1 MNNINPIDRYASF
14 VALGNSGKTEDVDRL
29 MDALAL
35 KDDLATTKLVDY
47 ALGLVDTREG
57 RARLRHYLFNGS
69 QQQRNYAALYFKRRG
84 LVDLLDEA
92 VALGIIDRAQAYS
105 K

>member
-1 MNNINPIDRYASF
+1 MRNTNPTNRYASF
-14 VALGNSGKTEDVDRL
+14 VTWGNAGKTEDVDRL
-29 MDALAL
+29 MDVLVMN
-35 KDDLATTKLVDY
+35 DDLATTKLVDY
-47 ALGLVDTREG
+47 ALGLVDTRDG

-84 LVDLLDEA
+84 LVDFLDEA
-92 VALGIIDRAQAYS
+92 IALGLIDQAQAYS

>member
-1 MNNINPIDRYASF
+1 MQTINPINRYASF
-14 VALGNSGKTEDVDRL
+14 VGWGNSGKTEDVDRL

-35 KDDLATTKLVDY
+35 SDDLATTKLVDY

-57 RARLRHYLFNGS
+57 RARLHHYLFHGS
-69 QQQRNYAALYFKRRG
+69 QQQSNFAALYFKRRG

-92 VALGIIDRAQAYS
+92 VALGRIDERQAYS

>member
-1 MNNINPIDRYASF
+1 MRNTNPTNRYASF
-14 VALGNSGKTEDVDRL
+14 VAWGNAGKIDDVDQL

-35 KDDLATTKLVDY
+35 NNDLATTKLVDY

-84 LVDLLDEA
+84 QVDLLVEA
-92 VALGIIDRAQAYS
+92 VTLGKIDEEQAYS

>member
-1 MNNINPIDRYASF
+1 MRTVNISSRYANL
-14 VALGNSGKTEDVDRL
+14 VAWGNSGKIEDVDRL
-29 MDALAL
+29 MDELAR

-57 RARLRHYLFNGS
+57 RARLCYYLFNGS

-92 VALGIIDRAQAYS
+92 VALGMIDGKQAYA

>member
-47 ALGLVDTREG
+47 ALGLVDTRDG

-92 VALGIIDRAQAYS
+92 VTLGKIDEKQAFS

>member
-1 MNNINPIDRYASF
+1 MRTINTISRYATF
-14 VALGNSGKTEDVDRL
+14 VALGNSGKIEDVDRL
-29 MDALAL
+29 MDALAMN
-35 KDDLATTKLVDY
+35 DDLATTKLVDY

-57 RARLRHYLFNGS
+57 RARLSYYLFNGS

-92 VALGIIDRAQAYS
+92 VALGMIDGKQAYA

>member
-1 MNNINPIDRYASF
+1 MRNVDTVNRYTTF
-14 VALGNSGKTEDVDRL
+14 VAWGISGSIEDVDRL
-29 MDALAL
+29 MDALAMN
-35 KDDLATTKLVDY
+35 DDLATTKLVDY

-57 RARLRHYLFNGS
+57 RARLSYYLFNGT
-69 QQQRNYAALYFKRRG
+69 QPQRNFAALYFKRRG

-92 VALGIIDRAQAYS
+92 VARGMIDKTQAYS

>member
-1 MNNINPIDRYASF
+1 MRTMNTINRYATF
-14 VALGNSGKTEDVDRL
+14 VAWGNSGSIEDVERL
-29 MDALAL
+29 MESLVMS
-35 KDDLATTKLVDY
+35 DDLATTKLVDY

-57 RARLRHYLFNGS
+57 RTRLREYLFNGN

-84 LVDLLDEA
+84 LVELLDEA
-92 VALGIIDRAQAYS
+92 VALGLIDGKQAYA

>member
-1 MNNINPIDRYASF
+1 MQNINSIDRYASF
-14 VALGNSGKTEDVDRL
+14 VGWGNTGKTEDVDRL

-35 KDDLATTKLVDY
+35 SDDLATTKLVDY

-57 RARLRHYLFNGS
+57 RARLRHYLFNGN
-69 QQQRNYAALYFKRRG
+69 QQQRNYAALYFKRKG
-84 LVDLLDEA
+84 LVDLLVEA
-92 VALGIIDRAQAYS
+92 VAQGMIDEKQAYS

>member
-1 MNNINPIDRYASF
+1 MNNINPIDRYACF
-14 VALGNSGKTEDVDRL
+14 VALGNSGKIEDVDRL

-84 LVDLLDEA
+84 LVDLLNEA
-92 VALGIIDRAQAYS
+92 VALGMIDQAQAYS

>member
-1 MNNINPIDRYASF
+1 MHNINPIDRYACF

-84 LVDLLDEA
+84 QVDLLVEA
-92 VALGIIDRAQAYS
+92 VALGRVDEKQAYS